1 MCLWSELSSQARE
14 RRPKQ
19 KGRGCPRP
27 FWEYSV
33 ARPFQPRLVS
43 PRPPLGSYAE
53 ILSIVVVI
61 CDIHK
66 LSDELHPE
74 GDQRAYLTQHLNDP
88 YSPTSILIRP
98 HRTSPELHKEVWP
111 DGPRTMPRSSRGLLV
126 EAGGIAAPVRQVLND
141 RSLERPESRSA
152 TLSLR

>member
-1 MCLWSELSSQARE
+1 MPGPGSVGA
-14 RRPKQ
+14 KQ

-33 ARPFQPRLVS
+33 ARPSQPRLVS

-98 HRTSPELHKEVWP
+98 HRTSPELQRRFGLMVRRPCPAHHEVFWWRRGALQP
-111 DGPRTMPRSSRGLLV
+111 PSAKSYMIAFSNGPRAILQR
-126 EAGGIAAPVRQVLND
+126 
-141 RSLERPESRSA
+141 
-152 TLSLR
+152 

>member
-1 MCLWSELSSQARE
+1 MENTTFDGGIATRWQVDQGISGEPSRHIDATTHS
-14 RRPKQ
+14 RRTQ

-27 FWEYSV
+27 SWEYSV

-66 LSDELHPE
+66 LSDEPFPE
-74 GDQRAYLTQHLNDP
+74 GI
-88 YSPTSILIRP
+88 SG
-98 HRTSPELHKEVWP
+98 RTSPNV
-111 DGPRTMPRSSRGLLV
+111 
-126 EAGGIAAPVRQVLND
+126 
-141 RSLERPESRSA
+141 
-152 TLSLR
+152 